1 MATSVVDEELE
12 RILRI
17 AGIDSCPIDPS
28 SMKCLRQLVEEKGR
42 LLLDEPSTFPPQV
55 VPQRKVLA
63 ERSDSDLTEPSLAA
77 DDGGVS
83 NSNESSAILQH
94 LKMQTNLILRLQR
107 QIQVLSD
114 KVDRLEGSE
123 NTSSSKEKI
132 TVTSRI
138 RYIPQST
145 STTAANE
152 TTSSSSR
159 NSAATEA
166 DEAPLEDQPPAR
178 PEARSFFGCLV
189 EIGRLFWVQSGGY
202 VRPLDGALIFKL
214 VFMVMVVTAR
224 VSRSSSSSN
233 NSDGKIRMVTVL
245 LFVGFLYHT
254 RYLQYVYQFFWKENV
269 PARVWNGDEDIAIPP
284 PAADDEPNNNNNDAQ
299 QHQQQ
304 RQPLERNPVPPR
316 LRQQQ
321 QRDQAEDQDNWWR
334 NGFLAG
340 GIAPAADP
348 NDPNNQENAN
358 AVVGL
363 FKDMFYLVGSF
374 VFSIFPMW
382 TPEGQRARQPLRQVQ
397 LDEQERDGQ
406 PEGNANHANDQ
417 DIPEIRPPRDAME
430 AADDDDEE

>member
-1 MATSVVDEELE
+1 MATDGVDEELE
-12 RILRI
+12 RILRT

-28 SMKCLRQLVEEKGR
+28 SMKCLRQLVEEKG
-42 LLLDEPSTFPPQV
+42 LLLDEPSTFLPQV
-55 VPQRKVLA
+55 VRERKVVA
-63 ERSDSDLTEPSLAA
+63 ERNDSDLTQPSLGAE
-77 DDGGVS
+77 DGGVS
-83 NSNESSAILQH
+83 NSNQSSAILQQ
-94 LKMQTNLILRLQR
+94 LKMQTNLMLRLHR

-123 NTSSSKEKI
+123 NTLSSNEKI

-152 TTSSSSR
+152 TTSSSR
-159 NSAATEA
+159 NSAATA
-166 DEAPLEDQPPAR
+166 AHEAPLEDQPPPQ
-178 PEARSFFGCLV
+178 PEARGFFGCLV
-189 EIGRLFWVQSGGY
+189 EIGRLFWVQSRGY
-202 VRPLDGALIFKL
+202 VRPLDGALLFKL

-224 VSRSSSSSN
+224 ISRSSSSSN
-233 NSDGKIRMVTVL
+233 NSDGKIRMVTML
-245 LFVGFLYHT
+245 LFVGCLYHT

-269 PARVWNGDEDIAIPP
+269 PARVWKGDEDIAIPP
-284 PAADDEPNNNNNDAQ
+284 PAANDEPNNNNNDAQ

-316 LRQQQ
+316 LREQQ
-321 QRDQAEDQDNWWR
+321 QRDQAEAEDQANWWR

-340 GIAPAADP
+340 GIAPAVDP

-358 AVVGL
+358 AIVGL

-397 LDEQERDGQ
+397 LDEQERDGE
-406 PEGNANHANDQ
+406 PEGNANHDNDQ
-417 DIPEIRPPRDAME
+417 GIPEVSPPRDAME